1 LIKLQSPG
9 QDPCGSK
16 EQSGTGPLRKSQS
29 YDVDRKDA
37 LRAPYTFTVLGILLL
52 IGGALSALEMA
63 KDIFPAIN
71 IPVVG
76 IIWTYNGLPAQEMAE
91 RITTL
96 CERASTTTVN
106 NIEHIESNSFNGIAV
121 VKIYLHPAAS
131 IDAAIAEVTASCQT
145 ILKAMPAGTTAPN
158 ILSYNAANVPILQLS
173 VGGAKFSEQELYD
186 FATNFIRTQLATVQ
200 GSSIPLPYGG
210 KTRAVSVD
218 LDPSKLQAYNI
229 APQEVA
235 NAINQQSVVLPS
247 GTAKIGKREYDVLI
261 NGSTDTI
268 QALNNL
274 PIKQVNRATVY
285 IRDVANVRDGYT
297 PQVNLVLSNGV
308 KAALLPVL
316 KNGAASTLD
325 VVERVKNALPRI
337 AATLP
342 KELEI
347 KSLFDQ
353 SVFVSSALDGVIR
366 EGIIA
371 ASLTAVMI
379 LLFLGSWR
387 STLVVATSIPLSI
400 CFSVLAMHV
409 LGQTIN
415 IMTLGGLAL
424 AVGILVDD
432 ATVEIENIHRNLAMG
447 KSMIGAILDG
457 AQEIA
462 TPALVATL
470 CICIVFV
477 PIFLLGGVAYYLF
490 SPLAMAV
497 VFAML
502 ASYFL
507 SRTVV
512 PTMVNFLLQNEHHQ
526 PDSARRNWFVRLHE
540 GFNQGF
546 ERLRNFYVA
555 RLEWA
560 LKHGC
565 LVIGA
570 MLAVVVVSLLFLT
583 PFLGEDFFPLVDAG
597 QFRLHVRA
605 PAGTSI
611 EETQHVFSQVDQV
624 IRSVIPKGE
633 IDLVLENIG
642 LPMNLNLALSDTA
655 TISSADGE
663 VLVSLNKQKHGS
675 TWAYVKTIREQ
686 LQTKFPDYTFFVQ
699 PSDIVGQT
707 LNAGLPAP
715 IDVQVVGHDKDNYQ
729 IAEELRQRIAQVP
742 GAVDVNI
749 HQVIG
754 NPSLLVN
761 VDRTRADQLGLTE
774 KQVADD
780 LLISLAGSGQTAP
793 NLWLNPQ
800 NGVSYSIVVQT
811 PQHLINSTSD
821 INLTPI
827 TGASGPQ
834 SAAGNQAYQIPST
847 GLTGSNGAQA
857 ELLSNLASIQHI
869 ATPVVVSHYNVQP
882 VLDIY
887 ANTQNKDLGAVARQ
901 VQKIVNAVKPH
912 LPRGTALVVRGQVQ
926 SMNTSYLGLGVGIAF
941 AVLLVYFLMVVN
953 FQSWLDPFIII
964 TALPGALTGIV
975 WMLFLTRTTI
985 SVPALMGAIMC
996 IGVATSNSI
1005 LVVTFAN
1012 EQLRTGKDPFAS
1024 AHSAGF
1030 TRLRPVIMTALA
1042 MILGMLPMSLGLG
1055 DGGEQNAPLGR
1066 AVIGG
1071 LLVATFFTLFFV
1083 PVAYRILKRN
1093 YLTHELH
1100 PRLRSHSSD
1109 ENYVEA
1115 SPHPSAQR

>member
-1 LIKLQSPG
+1 MMWIVKI
-9 QDPCGSK
+9 
-16 EQSGTGPLRKSQS
+16 
-29 YDVDRKDA
+29 A
-37 LRAPYTFTVLGILLL
+37 LRAPYTFTVLGALLL
-52 IGGALSALEMA
+52 IGGALSALQMA

-76 IIWTYNGLPAQEMAE
+76 IIWTYNGLPSQEMAE

-96 CERASTTTVN
+96 CERAATTNVN
-106 NIEHIESNSFNGIAV
+106 NIEHIESNSFNGIDV
-121 VKIYLHPAAS
+121 IKIYLHQGAS

-145 ILKAMPAGTTAPN
+145 ILKMLPPGTTPPN

-173 VGGAKFSEQELYD
+173 VGGAKFSEQQLYD
-186 FATNFIRTQLATVQ
+186 YATNFIRTQLATVQ
-200 GSSIPLPYGG
+200 GGSIPLPYGG

-235 NAINQQSVVLPS
+235 DAINRQSVVLPS
-247 GTAKIGKREYDVLI
+247 GTAKIGVREYDVLI
-261 NGSTDTI
+261 NGSTDTVE
-268 QALNNL
+268 ALNNL
-274 PIKQVNRATVY
+274 PVKQANHATVY
-285 IRDVANVRDGYT
+285 IRDIANVRDGYT
-297 PQVNLVLSNGV
+297 PQVNMVVSNGV
-308 KAALLPVL
+308 KAALLPIL
-316 KNGAASTLD
+316 KNGDASTLD
-325 VVERVKNALPRI
+325 VVSRVRQQLPLI

-342 KELEI
+342 QDLQI
-347 KSLFDQ
+347 KPLFDQ
-353 SVFVSSALDGVIR
+353 SVFVTSALQGVVS
-366 EGIIA
+366 EATIA
-371 ASLTAVMI
+371 ASLTALMI

-387 STLVVATSIPLSI
+387 STLIVATSIPLSI
-400 CFSVLAMHV
+400 CFSVLALHI

-432 ATVEIENIHRNLAMG
+432 ATVEVENIHRNMAMG
-447 KSMIGAILDG
+447 KSMIDAILDG

-462 TPALVATL
+462 TPAFVATIS
-470 CICIVFV
+470 ICIVFV
-477 PIFLLGGVAYYLF
+477 PIFMLGGIAYYLF

-512 PTMVNFLLQNEHHQ
+512 PTMANFLLRYEHHEQ
-526 PDSARRNWFVRLHE
+526 EKTANSAESVKQNWFSRIHE
-540 GFNQGF
+540 GFNRGF
-546 ERLRNFYVA
+546 DRLRHFYVA

-560 LKHGC
+560 LKRAR
-565 LVIGA
+565 LVIGL
-570 MLAVVVVSLLFLT
+570 MLTVVVLSIVLIT

-605 PAGTSI
+605 PTGTRI
-611 EETQHVFSQVDQV
+611 EETQGVFYQVVEV
-624 IRSVIPKGE
+624 IRSMIPKEE
-633 IDLVLENIG
+633 IGLVLENIG

-655 TISSADGE
+655 TIGSADGE
-663 VLVSLNKQKHGS
+663 ILVSLTKNHGS
-675 TWAYVKTIREQ
+675 TWNYVKKIREE
-686 LQTKFPDYTFFVQ
+686 LQKKFPDYTYFIQ

-715 IDVQVVGHDKDNYQ
+715 IDVQVVGHDQGNYQ
-729 IAEELRQRIAQVP
+729 IAEELRQRIARIP

-749 HQVIG
+749 HQVVD

-761 VDRTRADQLGLTE
+761 VDRTRADLLGLTE
-774 KQVADD
+774 KEVADD

-793 NLWLNPQ
+793 NLWLNPK

-811 PQHLINSTSD
+811 PQHLINSVSE

-827 TGASGPQ
+827 SISSNPQ
-834 SAAGNQAYQIPST
+834 PSPGYQAYQLPTT
-847 GLTGSNGAQA
+847 GLAGSNTPRPQ
-857 ELLSNLASIQHI
+857 LLSNLASIERI
-869 ATPVVVSHYNVQP
+869 TTPVVVSHYNVQP
-882 VLDIY
+882 VFDVY
-887 ANTQNKDLGAVARQ
+887 ANIQDRDLGGVAQQ
-901 VQKIVNAVKPH
+901 VQTIVQDMKPH
-912 LPRGTALVVRGQVQ
+912 LPRGTTLVIRGQFQ
-926 SMNTSYLGLGVGIAF
+926 SMNSSYLGLGVGIAF
-941 AVLLVYFLMVVN
+941 AVLLVYFLLVVN

-964 TALPGALTGIV
+964 MALPGALTGIV

-1012 EQLRTGKDPFAS
+1012 DELRAGKNPFDA
-1024 AHSAGF
+1024 ARSAGF
-1030 TRLRPVIMTALA
+1030 IRLRPVMMTALA
-1042 MILGMLPMSLGLG
+1042 MIIGMLPMSLGLG
-1055 DGGEQNAPLGR
+1055 DGGEENAPLGR

-1071 LLVATFFTLFFV
+1071 LLVASFFTLFFV
-1083 PVAYRILKRN
+1083 PAVYRLLKRD
-1093 YLTHELH
+1093 YVPHPLH
-1100 PRLRSHSSD
+1100 PRLREHSLD
-1109 ENYVEA
+1109 ESSGA
-1115 SPHPSAQR
+1115 SPLQPT

>member
-1 LIKLQSPG
+1 MMWIV
-9 QDPCGSK
+9 
-16 EQSGTGPLRKSQS
+16 RI
-29 YDVDRKDA
+29 A
-37 LRAPYTFTVLGILLL
+37 LRAPYTFTVLGVLLL
-52 IGGALSALEMA
+52 IGGALSALQMA
-63 KDIFPAIN
+63 KDIFPAID

-96 CERASTTTVN
+96 SERASTTTVN

-121 VKIYLHPAAS
+121 VKIYLHQGAS

-145 ILKAMPAGTTAPN
+145 ILKTMPPGTTAPN

-325 VVERVKNALPRI
+325 VVERVKNALPKI

-353 SVFVSSALDGVIR
+353 SVFVSSALEGVIR

-371 ASLTAVMI
+371 AALTAVMI

-400 CFSVLAMHV
+400 CFSILAMHV

-447 KSMIGAILDG
+447 KSMVDAILDG
-457 AQEIA
+457 AEEIA
-462 TPALVATL
+462 TPAFVATL

-512 PTMVNFLLQNEHHQ
+512 PTMVNFLLKSEHHQ
-526 PDSARRNWFVRLHE
+526 EDSNRPESVRRNWFVRLHE
-540 GFNQGF
+540 GFNHGF
-546 ERLRNFYVA
+546 ERLRDFYIG
-555 RLEWA
+555 RLEWT
-560 LKHGC
+560 LKHGR

-570 MLAVVVVSLLFLT
+570 MLAIVLLSLLFVT

-605 PAGTSI
+605 PAGTRI

-663 VLVSLNKQKHGS
+663 ILVSLNKRKHGS
-675 TWAYVKTIREQ
+675 TWAYVRTIRQQ
-686 LQTKFPDYTFFVQ
+686 LQTKYPDYTFFVQ

-715 IDVQVVGHDKDNYQ
+715 IDVQVVGHDKGNYQ

-754 NPSLLVN
+754 NPSLLVS

-834 SAAGNQAYQIPST
+834 PTAGNQAYQTPST
-847 GLTGSNGAQA
+847 GLTGGNGAQA

-887 ANTQNKDLGAVARQ
+887 ANTQNRDLGAVAQQ
-901 VQKIVNAVKPH
+901 VQEIVNDVKAH
-912 LPRGTALVVRGQVQ
+912 VPRGTTLVVRGQVQ
-926 SMNTSYLGLGVGIAF
+926 SMNTSYFGLGVGIAF

-964 TALPGALTGIV
+964 TALPGVLTGIV

-1012 EQLRTGKDPFAS
+1012 EQLRSGKDPFAA

-1083 PVAYRILKRN
+1083 PVAYRVLKRN
-1093 YLTHELH
+1093 YVPQELH

-1109 ENYVEA
+1109 ESYAAA
-1115 SPHPSAQR
+1115 SPHPSGQH

>member
-1 LIKLQSPG
+1 MMWIVKI
-9 QDPCGSK
+9 
-16 EQSGTGPLRKSQS
+16 
-29 YDVDRKDA
+29 A
-37 LRAPYTFTVLGILLL
+37 LRAPYTFTVLGVLLL
-52 IGGALSALEMA
+52 IGGALSALQMA

-76 IIWTYNGLPAQEMAE
+76 IIWTYNGLPAQEFAE
-91 RITTL
+91 RITTVS
-96 CERASTTTVN
+96 ERASTTSVN
-106 NIEHIESNSFNGIAV
+106 DIEHIESNSFNGIAV
-121 VKIYLHPAAS
+121 IKIYLHPGAS
-131 IDAAIAEVTASCQT
+131 IDAAIAEVTAECQT
-145 ILKAMPAGTTAPN
+145 ILKTMPPGATPPN
-158 ILSYNAANVPILQLS
+158 ILSYNAANVPVLQLS
-173 VGGAKFSEQELYD
+173 VGGAQFSEQELYD

-229 APQEVA
+229 SPQDVA

-268 QALNNL
+268 EALNNL
-274 PIKQVNRATVY
+274 PVKEVNRATVY
-285 IRDVANVRDGYT
+285 IRDIANVRDGYT
-297 PQVNLVLSNGV
+297 PQVNMVVSNGI

-316 KNGAASTLD
+316 KNGNASTLD
-325 VVERVKNALPRI
+325 VVSRVKDALPRI

-342 KELEI
+342 KALEI
-347 KSLFDQ
+347 KPLFDQ
-353 SVFVSSALDGVIR
+353 SVFVSSALEGVIR

-379 LLFLGSWR
+379 LLFLGSLR
-387 STLVVATSIPLSI
+387 STVVVATSIPLAI
-400 CFSVLAMHV
+400 CFSVVAMQMM
-409 LGQTIN
+409 GQTIN

-432 ATVEIENIHRNLAMG
+432 ATVEIENIHRNLGMG
-447 KSMIGAILDG
+447 KSMIDAILDG

-462 TPALVATL
+462 TPAFVATL

-512 PTMVNFLLQNEHHQ
+512 PTMVNFLLKGEHSTKEADG
-526 PDSARRNWFVRLHE
+526 PGRRRESWFLKLHE
-540 GFNQGF
+540 RFNGGF
-546 ERLRNFYVA
+546 EKLRNLYRA
-555 RLEWA
+555 RLKWA
-560 LKHGC
+560 LEHGRIVVATMLTGVVLS
-565 LVIGA
+565 LV
-570 MLAVVVVSLLFLT
+570 FLT
-583 PFLGEDFFPLVDAG
+583 PILGEDFFPLVDAG

-605 PAGTSI
+605 PTGTRI
-611 EETQHVFSQVDQV
+611 EETQRVFFEVDTV
-624 IRSVIPKGE
+624 IRSVIPKDE
-633 IDLVLENIG
+633 IDIILENIG

-663 VLVSLNKQKHGS
+663 ILVSLNKKMHGP
-675 TWAYVKTIREQ
+675 TWNYVKKIRE
-686 LQTKFPDYTFFVQ
+686 LLIAKYPDYTFFVQ

-715 IDVQVVGHDKDNYQ
+715 IDVQVIGHDAGNYQ
-729 IAEELRQRIAQVP
+729 IAEELRGRIAQIP

-749 HQVIG
+749 HQVIDG
-754 NPSLLVN
+754 PSLLVDI
-761 VDRTRADQLGLTE
+761 DRTRAEELGLTE
-774 KQVADD
+774 RQVADD

-793 NLWLNPQ
+793 NFWLNPQ
-800 NGVSYSIVVQT
+800 NGVSYGIVVQT
-811 PQHLINSTSD
+811 PQHLINSTAD
-821 INLTPI
+821 IDLTPI
-827 TGASGPQ
+827 TGAAPAQITLGVQ
-834 SAAGNQAYQIPST
+834 EYQTPMT
-847 GLTGSNGAQA
+847 GLTGGGASQPQ
-857 ELLSNLASIQHI
+857 LLANLASIHGI
-869 ATPVVVSHYNVQP
+869 STPVVVSHYNVQP
-882 VLDIY
+882 VLDVY
-887 ANTQNKDLGAVARQ
+887 AGTQDRDLGSVAQQ
-901 VQKIVNAVKPH
+901 VRKIVRDLEPH
-912 LPRGTALVVRGQVQ
+912 LPRGTTLVIRGQVE
-926 SMNTSYLGLGVGIAF
+926 SMISSYIGLGVGIAF
-941 AVLLVYFLMVVN
+941 AVLLIYFLMVVN

-964 TALPGALTGIV
+964 MALPGALTGIV
-975 WMLFLTRTTI
+975 WMFFLTRTTI
-985 SVPALMGAIMC
+985 SVPGLMGAIMC
-996 IGVATSNSI
+996 MGVATSNSI

-1012 EQLRTGKDPFAS
+1012 EQLRDERKVPFDA
-1024 AHSAGF
+1024 ALTAGF

-1071 LLVATFFTLFFV
+1071 LLVATLFTLFFV
-1083 PVAYRILKRN
+1083 PIVYRLLKRN
-1093 YLTHELH
+1093 YMPHELH
-1100 PRLRSHSSD
+1100 PRLRSHSED
-1109 ENYVEA
+1109 ESHA
-1115 SPHPSAQR
+1115 